1 MGKTRKDV
9 EREGKRQAT
18 FSTDNGRERD
28 MTDILI
34 AFIFGAFVGA
44 CLLVAVSCMI
54 VRGENN
60 EDMLNQ

>member
-1 MGKTRKDV
+1 
-9 EREGKRQAT
+9 
-18 FSTDNGRERD
+18 

-60 EDMLNQ
+60 EEMFTE

>member
-1 MGKTRKDV
+1 
-9 EREGKRQAT
+9 
-18 FSTDNGRERD
+18 

-34 AFIFGAFVGA
+34 SFIFGVFTGA
-44 CLLVAVSCMI
+44 CLLVTVSCII

>member
-1 MGKTRKDV
+1 
-9 EREGKRQAT
+9 
-18 FSTDNGRERD
+18 

-34 AFIFGAFVGA
+34 VFIFGAFTGA

-60 EDMLNQ
+60 EDMLNK

>member
-1 MGKTRKDV
+1 
-9 EREGKRQAT
+9 
-18 FSTDNGRERD
+18 

-60 EDMLNQ
+60 EDMLLLEPLVVVLNSQCKACFVKQFFALLI

>member
-1 MGKTRKDV
+1 
-9 EREGKRQAT
+9 
-18 FSTDNGRERD
+18 

-34 AFIFGAFVGA
+34 AFIFGVFVGVGA

>member
-1 MGKTRKDV
+1 
-9 EREGKRQAT
+9 
-18 FSTDNGRERD
+18 

-34 AFIFGAFVGA
+34 AFALGEIFGA
-44 CLLVAVSCMI
+44 LILVAVSCMI